1 VVEVELDPRILMDAL
16 VVLEAVAEAGP
27 DQAAQVFLA
36 KVSLE
41 D

>member
-1 VVEVELDPRILMDAL
+1 VVEVELDPRILID
-16 VVLEAVAEAGP
+16 VLGVPEAVVVVGP